1 MTEII
6 VGFVVSVCVF
16 AGIWVLWMKK
26 PKPKTDQT
34 VFSCHQCNE
43 QNCDCFPEKKEGER
57 S

>member
-16 AGIWVLWMKK
+16 AAIWVLWMKK
-26 PKPKTDQT
+26 PKPKTDRT

-43 QNCDCFPEKKEGER
+43 QNCDCFQEKKEGER